1 MNQLLVVCSL
11 NAVVA
16 LVAVAAS
23 GCGASYPRGQT
34 VHSQP
39 ETAVYYP
46 ATDIPIDAA
55 TMPSLEQAAIAQG
68 CTAAIVVAT
77 GEVGATCA
85 GADGTLVFGKNLH
98 NDSVL
103 SVACLGKMTD
113 AICEATAKRIIA
125 ARK

>member
-1 MNQLLVVCSL
+1 MNLLVVSSR
-11 NAVVA
+11 NA
-16 LVAVAAS
+16 LVAVAVAVAVS
-23 GCGASYPRGQT
+23 GCGASYPRGQI
-34 VHSQP
+34 VRSQL

-55 TMPSLEQAAIAQG
+55 TMPSLEQAASAQG

-85 GADGTLVFGKNLH
+85 GADGTLVFGKNPH
-98 NDSVL
+98 NNSVL
-103 SVACLGKMTD
+103 MVACLGKITD
-113 AICEATAKRIIA
+113 AICEETAKRIIA